1 MVTLEN
7 FKKAISTI
15 QSFNDKSKQLEG
27 LGIDLLESWI
37 SDTVFELFDQWIKS
51 NFNEEG
57 TDLIYWWLYDKVDKV
72 ITLKNGSKLDVSNIE
87 NFYEYLFNNYTI

>member
-1 MVTLEN
+1 MVSLEN
-7 FKKAISTI
+7 FKSTL
-15 QSFNDKSKQLEG
+15 SL
-27 LGIDLLESWI
+27 I
-37 SDTVFELFDQWIKS
+37 SDFNAKYEKLEDNCIDIPDSWLVDIPFKLFHQWIKS
-51 NFNEEG
+51 NFNEEC

>member
-15 QSFNDKSKQLEG
+15 QSFNDKSKQLED

-37 SDTVFELFDQWIKS
+37 SDTVFELFDQWLKS
-51 NFNEEG
+51 NFTEKG
-57 TDLIYWWLYDKVDKV
+57 IDLVYKWLYEEYK
-72 ITLKNGSKLDVSNIE
+72 INILEPELDLLNID
-87 NFYEYLFNNYTI
+87 NFYNYLYNNNYTI